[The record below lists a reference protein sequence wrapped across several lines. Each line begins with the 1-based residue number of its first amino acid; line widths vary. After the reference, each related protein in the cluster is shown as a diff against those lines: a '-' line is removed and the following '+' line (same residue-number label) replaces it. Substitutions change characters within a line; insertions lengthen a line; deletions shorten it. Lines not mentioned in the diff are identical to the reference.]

1 MPPGWP
7 SGSRSPARSTTPS
20 CRRSPWCTSAAASWP
35 SRGPSPPARCGAS
48 PRWPVARRRRC
59 VPWCCARRRR
69 RRPARLPYEKSWRRS
84 AGSAA
89 RCRSRSGRP
98 ARSRCRSA
106 TSASWPPPS
115 GRPSTTWWSTPA
127 PRGRRC
133 SPTATRARWWSRCAT
148 TAAASSTTRPRS
160 RPRGRSACSRA
171 SRAGSS
177 SSAGRCGWTAGPV
190 RAPRSSCGCRSPR
203 TEMMSTEVS
212 VSDEPVRVM
221 VVDDHPVWRDGVR
234 GDLEASG
241 RAVVVAEA
249 ADGGEAI
256 ERARE
261 VMPELVLMDL
271 NLPTVRGVEAI
282 RRIVEESPH
291 VKVLVLSASGEEADV
306 LEAVKVGAS
315 GYLLKSATAGELAE
329 AVARVR
335 AGEPVFSANLAG
347 LVLGEFRRMSGA
359 VPGSTEPGLTPRETE
374 VLKLVAKGYTY
385 REIADKLV
393 ISVKTVQNH
402 VQNILTKLQLSKRYE
417 LMRYAIK
424 RGLDRA

>member
-1 MPPGWP
+1 
-7 SGSRSPARSTTPS
+7 
-20 CRRSPWCTSAAASWP
+20 
-35 SRGPSPPARCGAS
+35 
-48 PRWPVARRRRC
+48 
-59 VPWCCARRRR
+59 
-69 RRPARLPYEKSWRRS
+69 
-84 AGSAA
+84 
-89 RCRSRSGRP
+89 
-98 ARSRCRSA
+98 
-106 TSASWPPPS
+106 
-115 GRPSTTWWSTPA
+115 
-127 PRGRRC
+127 
-133 SPTATRARWWSRCAT
+133 
-148 TAAASSTTRPRS
+148 
-160 RPRGRSACSRA
+160 
-171 SRAGSS
+171 
-177 SSAGRCGWTAGPV
+177 
-190 RAPRSSCGCRSPR
+190 
-203 TEMMSTEVS
+203 MMSPEVS

-291 VKVLVLSASGEEADV
+291 VKVLVLSASAEEADV

-315 GYLLKSATAGELAE
+315 GYLLKSATAAEVAE
-329 AVARVR
+329 AVTRVR
-335 AGEPVFSANLAG
+335 AGEPVFSPSLAA
-347 LVLGEFRRMSGA
+347 LVLGEFRRMSSA
-359 VPGSTEPGLTPRETE
+359 ATEPGLTARETE

-417 LMRYAIK
+417 LMRYAIQ
-424 RGLDRA
+424 RGLDRT